1 MKFCNVF
8 LYYFADELKKKILD
22 SNPVNIVDVRTN
34 EETEMGV
41 IPGAKTIPMDEI
53 PDNLKEFIE
62 WCSKNQV
69 PANKFEIKRIKD
81 DEYGL
86 FATSNHNEND
96 VLFEISRKVFMTN
109 ETAAADIKLSM
120 FVLKIIDL
128 DWNNNFIL

>member
-1 MKFCNVF
+1 MKKVF
-8 LYYFADELKKKILD
+8 PLSFLIIILLFVFKI
-22 SNPVNIVDVRTN
+22 
-34 EETEMGV
+34 
-41 IPGAKTIPMDEI
+41 EI
-53 PDNLKEFIE
+53 AFNLPKRADNLKEFIE